1 MRVLLFL
8 VFPIVSVLFFKSI
21 SSRLRFNN
29 APRRN
34 PVYIANET
42 KANKC
47 LFWDFRHSV
56 RSLERSPSDKN
67 LTLFGGKV
75 GRETVE
81 ATFLSNQPYSFT
93 AILRLWVINTRYFTT
108 VAGFR
113 VLLSS
118 FRPWMISSLVMSDRN
133 LYPSLSL
140 QNAITD

>member
-1 MRVLLFL
+1 MRLFLFL

-29 APRRN
+29 ASRRN

-42 KANKC
+42 KVYKR
-47 LFWDFRHSV
+47 LFWDFLHSS
-56 RSLERSPSDKN
+56 RSLERSSSDKN
-67 LTLFGGKV
+67 LILCGGKL

-93 AILRLWVINTRYFTT
+93 AILRLCVISKRYLTT

-113 VLLSS
+113 ALLSS
-118 FRPWMISSLVMSDRN
+118 SRPWMISSLVMSDMN
-133 LYPSLSL
+133 
-140 QNAITD
+140 